1 MNETDWG
8 RRQTGPA
15 RQQVVQ
21 AAAGPRRRYGV
32 IDEVDDRRRSSVV
45 GTAAAARRQG
55 LRTETEST
63 CTRADRISHNT
74 LVTARLQLT
83 FQITQATLHK
93 RKYTRIW
100 IYWLCESCSSNPLF
114 SLANIMTQW
123 PRGIIHDHVRML
135 GSTQLNQ
142 YLPLNTDSY
151 CQSILQLG
159 FNCHCPVT
167 VNGHS
172 RTPPT
177 HMQGYTVTV
186 HLLV

>member
-100 IYWLCESCSSNPLF
+100 IYSWK
-114 SLANIMTQW
+114 
-123 PRGIIHDHVRML
+123 
-135 GSTQLNQ
+135 
-142 YLPLNTDSY
+142 
-151 CQSILQLG
+151 LQLK
-159 FNCHCPVT
+159 
-167 VNGHS
+167 
-172 RTPPT
+172 PPIASCKYNDSVIKGQCANNSADAT
-177 HMQGYTVTV
+177 ASAVASA
-186 HLLV
+186 LLTATG

>member
-1 MNETDWG
+1 VLDVLLEAWWDRQPVDEIEANVPQHGELAEMLQRVHTAEPRDRMNETDWG

-93 RKYTRIW
+93 RKYTRI
-100 IYWLCESCSSNPLF
+100 
-114 SLANIMTQW
+114 
-123 PRGIIHDHVRML
+123 
-135 GSTQLNQ
+135 
-142 YLPLNTDSY
+142 
-151 CQSILQLG
+151 
-159 FNCHCPVT
+159 
-167 VNGHS
+167 
-172 RTPPT
+172 
-177 HMQGYTVTV
+177 
-186 HLLV
+186 